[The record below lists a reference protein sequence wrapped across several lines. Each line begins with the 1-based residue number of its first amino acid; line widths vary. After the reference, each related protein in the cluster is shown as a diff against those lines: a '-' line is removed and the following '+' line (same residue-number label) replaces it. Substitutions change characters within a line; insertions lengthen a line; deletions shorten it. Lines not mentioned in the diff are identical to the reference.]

1 MSFSMDIMRSMQNI
15 NSSGFK
21 NLPIFTHKYQI
32 LEVIEKNQ
40 VSIIQAETGSGKS
53 TQIPQYLLE
62 SYPNAKIVITQPRR
76 MAAIGVASRVAS
88 EQNTQLGERVGY
100 QIKGENKLSLNT
112 SIVFMTTGILIQ
124 IISHIPAHKPLP

>member
-1 MSFSMDIMRSMQNI
+1 
-15 NSSGFK
+15 
-21 NLPIFTHKYQI
+21 
-32 LEVIEKNQ
+32 
-40 VSIIQAETGSGKS
+40 
-53 TQIPQYLLE
+53 
-62 SYPNAKIVITQPRR
+62 

-100 QIKGENKLSLNT
+100 QIKGENKSSLNT